1 VEQAIEQ
8 EQAKRLA
15 VPDVDERQRAMRPAI
30 GHQKIELLV
39 DVDQR
44 IAEQQQAKH
53 QRQAE
58 ILEEQP
64 QILQVDR

>member
-1 VEQAIEQ
+1 MSTNGS
-8 EQAKRLA
+8 L
-15 VPDVDERQRAMRPAI
+15 PCPAI

-39 DVDQR
+39 VDQR

-58 ILEEQP
+58 ILEKQP
-64 QILQVDR
+64 QGHLACLIHRGG